1 MNYNLDLLR
10 EELCDLH
17 RENEELKDEVKF
29 LEQELQEA
37 QEVLDDIEGI
47 LVDELGEKLGTRVY
61 NRIFGLDQNKGSS
74 IKATLFYL
82 RLPTLKLN
90 EVE

>member
-37 QEVLDDIEGI
+37 QEVLDDIEEI
-47 LVDELGEKLGTRVY
+47 LIDELGEKLGIRIY
-61 NRIFGLDQNKGSS
+61 NRIFGLD
-74 IKATLFYL
+74 
-82 RLPTLKLN
+82 
-90 EVE
+90 

>member
-29 LEQELQEA
+29 LEQELLEA

-47 LVDELGEKLGTRVY
+47 LIEELGEKLGTRVY
-61 NRIFGLDQNKGSS
+61 NRIFGLD
-74 IKATLFYL
+74 
-82 RLPTLKLN
+82 
-90 EVE
+90 

>member
-17 RENEELKDEVKF
+17 RENEELKDELKF

-37 QEVLDDIEGI
+37 QEVLDDIEEI
-47 LVDELGEKLGTRVY
+47 LIDELGEKLGTRVY
-61 NRIFGLDQNKGSS
+61 NRIFGLD
-74 IKATLFYL
+74 
-82 RLPTLKLN
+82 
-90 EVE
+90 

>member
-37 QEVLDDIEGI
+37 QDVLDGIEEI
-47 LVDELGEKLGTRVY
+47 L
-61 NRIFGLDQNKGSS
+61 
-74 IKATLFYL
+74 
-82 RLPTLKLN
+82 LN
-90 EVE
+90 ELDAETAHRIYNKIFHIE

>member
-17 RENEELKDEVKF
+17 RENEELKDEVSF

-37 QEVLDDIEGI
+37 QEVLDDIEDI
-47 LVDELGEKLGTRVY
+47 LIDELGEKLGTRVY
-61 NRIFGLDQNKGSS
+61 NRIFGLD
-74 IKATLFYL
+74 
-82 RLPTLKLN
+82 
-90 EVE
+90 

>member
-29 LEQELQEA
+29 LEQDLQEA
-37 QEVLDDIEGI
+37 QEVLDGIEEI
-47 LVDELGEKLGTRVY
+47 LIDELGEKLGTRVY
-61 NRIFGLDQNKGSS
+61 NRIFGLD
-74 IKATLFYL
+74 
-82 RLPTLKLN
+82 
-90 EVE
+90 

>member
-1 MNYNLDLLR
+1 MNERLEILR

-37 QEVLDDIEGI
+37 QDVLDGIEEI
-47 LVDELGEKLGTRVY
+47 L
-61 NRIFGLDQNKGSS
+61 
-74 IKATLFYL
+74 
-82 RLPTLKLN
+82 LN
-90 EVE
+90 ELDTETAHRIYNKIFHIE